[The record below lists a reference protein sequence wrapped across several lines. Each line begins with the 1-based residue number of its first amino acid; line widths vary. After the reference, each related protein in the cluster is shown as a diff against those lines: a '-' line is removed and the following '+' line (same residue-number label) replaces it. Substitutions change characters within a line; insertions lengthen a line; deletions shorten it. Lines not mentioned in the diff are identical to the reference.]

1 MEKIIEDD
9 ALKII
14 EQLKKRLEEFK
25 SSNFYFSNI
34 IFYRSLIP
42 NIDIAIALT
51 EKGIIDNRPIK
62 KDEEYWF
69 EGDRFIQDAFNL
81 RDGTEYYEIYSKYIS
96 LVEFVRSENY
106 FRKK

>member
-1 MEKIIEDD
+1 MNEPSNEKV
-9 ALKII
+9 
-14 EQLKKRLEEFK
+14 FYK
-25 SSNFYFSNI
+25 S
-34 IFYRSLIP
+34 
-42 NIDIAIALT
+42 
-51 EKGIIDNRPIK
+51 GK